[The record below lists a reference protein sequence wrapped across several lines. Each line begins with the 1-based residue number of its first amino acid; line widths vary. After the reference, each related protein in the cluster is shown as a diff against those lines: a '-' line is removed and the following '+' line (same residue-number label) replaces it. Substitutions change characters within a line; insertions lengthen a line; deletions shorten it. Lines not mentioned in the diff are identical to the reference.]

1 MTTHCTHLAALA
13 RGLSTAALAC
23 LAAAAFA
30 GNDPTAPPPGLDG
43 ASDGAPRAAARA
55 ASSARAAS
63 APIAQAPR
71 LESVRFGGDQPATAL
86 VDGRIVHVGDH
97 VGDAVV
103 IAIDDQGLSLRSGK
117 SAPRLLALA
126 PGIHKTPSAGSGGDD
141 SQRPPLAMAARHKDS
156 Q

>member
-1 MTTHCTHLAALA
+1 MMTPDSHLAALA

-23 LAAAAFA
+23 FAAAAFA
-30 GNDPTAPPPGLDG
+30 GNDPTAPPPGLNG
-43 ASDGAPRAAARA
+43 ASEGTPRAAAHA
-55 ASSARAAS
+55 ASAAPAAS

-86 VDGRIVHVGDH
+86 VDGRMVHVGDR

-103 IAIDDQGLSLRSGK
+103 IAIDDQGLSLRSAKG
-117 SAPRLLALA
+117 APRLLALA
-126 PGIHKTPSAGSGGDD
+126 PGIHKTPSTGSGGDD
-141 SQRPPLAMAARHKDS
+141 SQRPPLAMASRHKDS